1 MPNRTL
7 YRMFQETA
15 ARCGNRPAFGSRPN
29 KNSEYVYTTYQEV
42 SQKVKDL
49 ARGLDALGLRRGD
62 AIALLCENREEW
74 ALIDLAA
81 HLLGLIVVAPYVTL
95 PAAQTGYIVR
105 DSEARAIVVSD
116 KKLLAKV
123 NEFRAD
129 APKLEFVITLE
140 GALANGGET
149 MDFAALFQSAGK
161 SDADLEALAAAVSP
175 DDVATLIY
183 TSGTTGEPKGAM
195 LTHLNLLQTPD
206 AVAERRIVDIGE
218 TDVFLSFLPLSHI
231 TERMGYYIALR
242 VGACT
247 LYSLGLAALTEEI
260 QTAARPTLML
270 CVPRLW
276 ENIYAKAQEGLMQQE
291 PDKRKKI
298 EWGLHIGAAY
308 SERLRAG
315 KFISPLLRLQHALA
329 DRLILSKIREK
340 TTGGRL
346 RYGVSGGAPLDT
358 KALSFFLAI
367 GIDLLEGYGLSE
379 TSIIAINR
387 SQKERVGT
395 VGTLLPQVEARI
407 AEDGEILMR
416 GQGLMKGYFRRP
428 EATAEAINAEG
439 WCHTGDIG
447 ELSADGYLTITD
459 RKKDLLVLSNGKK
472 VAPQP
477 IEGELKH
484 SAWIGEAV
492 LFGDRQST
500 VSALIVPAFDVL
512 LAWAKENGVEGKVEA
527 LVENSEVQKILKGE
541 IDKVNATLPDY
552 ERIKR
557 FRLLPKPF
565 SIEAGELTPTLK
577 VRRKAV
583 AENYAAILAS
593 FARD

>member
-1 MPNRTL
+1 MSNRTL

-15 ARCGNRPAFGSRPN
+15 ARCGGSPAFGARPN
-29 KNSEYVYTTYQEV
+29 KNSEYAYLTYDDTA
-42 SQKVKDL
+42 QKVKDL
-49 ARGLDALGLRRGD
+49 ARGLDALGLRRGET
-62 AIALLCENREEW
+62 IALLSENREEW
-74 ALIDLAA
+74 ALVDLAS
-81 HLLGLIVVAPYVTL
+81 HLLGLVIVAPYTTL
-95 PAAQTGYIVR
+95 PAAQAGFIIR
-105 DSEARAIVVSD
+105 DSEARAIIVAD

-123 NEFRAD
+123 GEFRTET
-129 APKLEFVITLE
+129 PKLEFVITLDS
-140 GALANGGET
+140 ALANGQEAI
-149 MDFAALFQSAGK
+149 DFASLFQPSGK
-161 SDADLEALAAAVSP
+161 SDAELEALAAAVSP

-206 AVAERRIVDIGE
+206 AVVEHRVADVGAG
-218 TDVFLSFLPLSHI
+218 DVFLSFLPLSHI

-242 VGACT
+242 AGACT
-247 LYSLGLAALTEEI
+247 VYSLGLSALTEEI
-260 QTAARPTLML
+260 QTAVRPTLML

-276 ENIYAKAQEGLMQQE
+276 ESIYSKAHEGLMKQE
-291 PDKRKKI
+291 PDKRKRI
-298 EWGLHIGAAY
+298 EWGLKVAMAY
-308 SERLRAG
+308 SERLREG
-315 KFISPLLRLQHALA
+315 RFINPILRLQHALA
-329 DRLILSKIREK
+329 DKLILSKIREK

-346 RYGVSGGAPLDT
+346 RYCVSGGAPLDT
-358 KALSFFLAI
+358 KALAFFLSI
-367 GIDLLEGYGLSE
+367 GIELLEGYGLSE

-387 SQKERVGT
+387 PGRERVGT
-395 VGTLLPQVEARI
+395 VGTLLPQVEVKI

-416 GQGLMKGYFRRP
+416 GQGRMKGYFRHS
-428 EATAEAINAEG
+428 ETTAEAINAEG
-439 WCHTGDIG
+439 WFHTGDIG
-447 ELSADGYLTITD
+447 EISADGYLKITD

-477 IEGELKH
+477 IEAELKH
-484 SAWIGEAV
+484 SEWIGEAV

-512 LAWAKENGVEGKVEA
+512 LGWAKQNGVAGKSEE
-527 LVENSEVQKILKGE
+527 LVENAEVQKIVKAE

-583 AENYAAILAS
+583 AENYASILAS